1 MDMNDL
7 GRFARVFDGITPWSG
22 ETPAGHVADFLGVVS
37 PEEFLTRDSLA
48 SLAERPDPFR
58 PGLPTLGGGRNC
70 EFWFEAADW
79 VIAAREARD
88 QFVMAT
94 LGAFYGYQAIGSFR
108 ALTLLNPMPY
118 RLIGVEPLAEK
129 IAGVRRHM
137 RLNGIDPDR
146 QWLIQAAVTADN
158 EPALFPVGAPSVAGH
173 NCIATNSPSVREDYL
188 RALVAEGRA
197 EEALANLLLRNT
209 TGITIGLGPGNR
221 FTAEVKYVSC
231 VTLGDVLGPFSFVDY
246 LEADLQQSEMLAF
259 PPFMELLRQRVR
271 RIHIS
276 THGADVH
283 HMLHGLFAERGWEIV
298 FSYAPGSMHESPAGP
313 FTTNDGVLTVRNPDF

>member
-7 GRFARVFDGITPWSG
+7 GRFARVFDGITAWSG

-158 EPALFPVGAPSVAGH
+158 EPALFPVGAPR
-173 NCIATNSPSVREDYL
+173 SP
-188 RALVAEGRA
+188 
-197 EEALANLLLRNT
+197 
-209 TGITIGLGPGNR
+209 GITASR
-221 FTAEVKYVSC
+221 RT
-231 VTLGDVLGPFSFVDY
+231 
-246 LEADLQQSEMLAF
+246 
-259 PPFMELLRQRVR
+259 VR
-271 RIHIS
+271 RSARTIC
-276 THGADVH
+276 
-283 HMLHGLFAERGWEIV
+283 
-298 FSYAPGSMHESPAGP
+298 APSWRKGVPRRRWRICSCATQPASRSGSAPATASPP
-313 FTTNDGVLTVRNPDF
+313 RSNT